1 MPEIP
6 QTNTFF
12 SILWSVFSRW
22 GSKLIGMVATIILAR
37 LLTPAD
43 FGVIA
48 MATLVIALSDALT
61 QAGLN
66 LYILRLKDDCHKT
79 YNTVWTLNILQGVLI
94 ALPLIIFAGQ
104 LADFFKQPALQQV
117 IYYLAL
123 ARCIFGFSNVGI
135 WVAQKQLNFKI
146 DFIHTLYTR
155 VIYLIITVAFAVML
169 GSYWAIV
176 IGTLFSTLLGVILSF
191 FLHNYRPQLSLEKST
206 EVLSYAK
213 VSIPLSVGRY
223 LNNQAD
229 SLVVGR
235 IASTEF
241 LGLYHIAVNLAGMF
255 TKELLMPV
263 IRGLVPNLAVIR
275 NQENFHDV
283 LRLIFA
289 SAVYV
294 FLPVGIGLSLVSF
307 EFVGVFLGQ
316 QWLAAAP
323 MLFWFSL
330 YGMVSGLLMFF
341 SEQFLVM
348 MEKESLSNKLMWF
361 RNGVSL
367 SAIFLTVVLGDV
379 KDLPRSMFLAA
390 LCCLPVIMIAMSRA
404 IELSLMSILVGWIRP
419 VTSVLLMILGILALP
434 AISDS
439 LFIMLMSKVFLGGAI
454 YCASLMMLGKIFG
467 INNNS
472 IESLVYKKFVGDK
485 IE

>member
-22 GSKLIGMVATIILAR
+22 GSKLIGMIATIILAR

-66 LYILRLKDDCHKT
+66 LYILRLKQDCQKT
-79 YNTVWTLNILQGVLI
+79 YNTVWTLSILQGVLI
-94 ALPLIIFAGQ
+94 ALPLVIFAGQ
-104 LADFFKQPALQQV
+104 LAEFFKQPALQQV

-123 ARCIFGFSNVGI
+123 ARLIFGFNNVGMWI
-135 WVAQKQLNFKI
+135 AQKQLNFKI

-155 VIYLIITVAFAVML
+155 TTYLIITVAFAIVL

-176 IGTLFSTLLGVILSF
+176 IGTLLSTLLGVILSF
-191 FLHNYRPQLSLEKST
+191 FLHNYRPRISLEKSS
-206 EVLSYAK
+206 EVLGYAK

-223 LNNQAD
+223 INNQAD

-263 IRGLVPNLAVIR
+263 IRGLVPNLAVLR
-275 NQENFHDV
+275 HQDNFHDV
-283 LRLIFA
+283 LKLTFA

-307 EFVGVFLGQ
+307 EFVGVFLGE

-367 SAIFLTVVLGDV
+367 AAIFLTVLLGEV
-379 KDLPRSMFLAA
+379 NDLPRSMFFAA
-390 LCCLPVIMIAMSRA
+390 LCSLPVIMVCMSGA
-404 IELSLMSILVGWIRP
+404 LELSLLSILTGWIRP
-419 VTSVLLMILGILALP
+419 IVSALLMIFGILALP
-434 AISDS
+434 SISD
-439 LFIMLMSKVFLGGAI
+439 LLLIVLITKICLGAAI
-454 YCASLMMLGKIFG
+454 YCLSLMMLGKIFG
-467 INNNS
+467 IKDNS

-485 IE
+485 ID

>member
-22 GSKLIGMVATIILAR
+22 GSKLIGMIATIILAR

-66 LYILRLKDDCHKT
+66 LYILRLKDDCQKT
-79 YNTVWTLNILQGVLI
+79 YNTVWTLSILQGVLI
-94 ALPLIIFAGQ
+94 ALPLFVFAKQ
-104 LADFFKQPALQQV
+104 LADFFQQPALQQV

-123 ARCIFGFSNVGI
+123 ARLIFGFNNVGMWI
-135 WVAQKQLNFKI
+135 AQKQLNFKI

-155 VIYLIITVAFAVML
+155 STYLIVTVAFAVVL

-176 IGTLFSTLLGVILSF
+176 VGTLVSTLVGVVLSF
-191 FLHNYRPQLSLEKST
+191 FLHNYRPRISLQKST

-235 IASTEF
+235 IASAEF

-263 IRGLVPNLAVIR
+263 IRGLVPNLAVMR
-275 NQENFHDV
+275 NQENFND
-283 LRLIFA
+283 LLKLTFA

-294 FLPVGIGLSLVSF
+294 FLPVGVGLSLISF
-307 EFVGVFLGQ
+307 EFVGVFLGD

-330 YGMVSGLLMFF
+330 YGMISGLLMFY

-348 MEKESLSNKLMWF
+348 MEKERLSNRLMWF

-367 SAIFLTVVLGDV
+367 SAIFLTILIGDV
-379 KDLPRSMFLAA
+379 NDLPRSMFLAA
-390 LCCLPVIMIAMSRA
+390 LFSLPVIMISMSRS
-404 IELSLMSILVGWIRP
+404 IELSLTTVLIGWIRP
-419 VTSVLLMILGILALP
+419 ITSVLLMTIGILVLP
-434 AISDS
+434 SISDS
-439 LFIMLMSKVFLGGAI
+439 LFIVLISKVCLGALI
-454 YCASLMMLGKIFG
+454 YCASLIMLGKIFG
-467 INNNS
+467 ISDNS
-472 IESLVYKKFVGDK
+472 IESLVYKKIVGDK
-485 IE
+485 IV